1 MSAINTPQVYRLARL
16 SRGEPLTIEVD
27 GESVPCLAGETI
39 AVAILTLR
47 GWIGRDAIRR
57 RGLMCG
63 IGVCF
68 ECVVAVD
75 GVPGT
80 RACMTLVRD
89 GMRVGTFLE
98 GTPFD
103 A

>member
-1 MSAINTPQVYRLARL
+1 LVEPGSPQLQRLNPRERGSPL
-16 SRGEPLTIEVD
+16 SIDVD
-27 GESVPCLAGETI
+27 GDPIPCFAGETI
-39 AVAILTLR
+39 AVAILAVR
-47 GWIGRDAIRR
+47 SWIGSDDVRR
-57 RGLMCG
+57 RGLNCG

-80 RACMTLVRD
+80 RACITLVRE
-89 GMRVGTFLE
+89 GMSVRTRLDPGI
-98 GTPFD
+98 D